1 MNINEAI
8 FLLLIISVIINLF
21 LLSLKRESKS
31 TYVNPYPSERQMKIL
46 DAIQQKQED
55 EKVYRNYHSQRTQE
69 MYEAHTED
77 FFKTIKAIDEHHI
90 VLQRP
95 KEADFTDLDRR
106 YKQYEYECKK
116 LKVSPHILT
125 YEQFAIQQSNWIFC
139 RTIRIANPMPII
151 YTIYDMDTAKYKN
164 GNVSENLEFEFQAKF
179 YADLN

>member
-1 MNINEAI
+1 MEII
-8 FLLLIISVIINLF
+8 FLIVGF
-21 LLSLKRESKS
+21 LVGAFFFSSKFEYSSKS
-31 TYVNPYPSERQMKIL
+31 TYVNPYPSEAEITEL
-46 DAIQQKQED
+46 DIIKQKSED

-77 FFKTIKAIDEHHI
+77 FFKTIKDIDEFHLS
-90 VLQRP
+90 LQRP
-95 KEADFTDLDRR
+95 KEADFEDLDRR

-125 YEQFAIQQSNWIFC
+125 YEQFAIQQSNWVFC
-139 RTIRIANPMPII
+139 RTIRIHNPMPIM
-151 YTIYDMDTAKYKN
+151 YNIYDMDTAKYKN